1 MILNLNKFTS
11 FYVTQNLH
19 PVELLF
25 LVCFTIKF
33 ACIYI
38 MFLLNEYKIIN
49 YVTVFSFISFFV
61 YVQITQLSSDS
72 PSVNVNLK
80 FFVFQIVDINR
91 VIFKGVVIK

>member
-1 MILNLNKFTS
+1 
-11 FYVTQNLH
+11 
-19 PVELLF
+19 
-25 LVCFTIKF
+25 
-33 ACIYI
+33 

-49 YVTVFSFISFFV
+49 YVTIFSFISFFV